1 MLVFLGSL
9 VEWMEGSPASREVH
23 PSQVRKSFSPSHW
36 SLLMLV
42 GHEQSLVFWLQFP
55 LRVRPLMNV
64 AKLTWMARKMM
75 MMMMETLMIW
85 KRTSYDYDGYDY
97 DHGYG
102 CDDGCGG
109 DDDGDDG
116 RVNDGNGDAN
126 DASDVLTYPLYS
138 ISFPI

>member
-1 MLVFLGSL
+1 
-9 VEWMEGSPASREVH
+9 
-23 PSQVRKSFSPSHW
+23 
-36 SLLMLV
+36 
-42 GHEQSLVFWLQFP
+42 
-55 LRVRPLMNV
+55 MNV
-64 AKLTWMARKMM
+64 AKLTWMARKM

-109 DDDGDDG
+109 GGGGDDG

-126 DASDVLTYPLYS
+126 DASDVLTYLL
-138 ISFPI
+138 